1 MSAGWLT
8 VLAVGA
14 ATIAIKAAG
23 PVLLGGQ
30 PPAPVLSVV
39 ALLPAALLAALV
51 AVLTFQAD
59 GGLVVDGRVVG
70 VAVGAVAIWRGVP
83 VLLVVI
89 LAGAATAVAR
99 AFGVACPRRSPAGA
113 PDRGSPEPSRGS
125 AFRRPAGGAF
135 ALARG

>member
-1 MSAGWLT
+1 MSTAWII

-23 PVLLGGQ
+23 PLVLGGRQ
-30 PPAPVLSVV
+30 LPEPVLSVI
-39 ALLPAALLAALV
+39 ALLPASLLAALV

-59 GGLVVDGRVVG
+59 GGLVVDARVIG

-89 LAGAATAVAR
+89 LAGAATAIAR
-99 AFGVACPRRSPAGA
+99 AFGVP
-113 PDRGSPEPSRGS
+113 
-125 AFRRPAGGAF
+125 
-135 ALARG
+135 